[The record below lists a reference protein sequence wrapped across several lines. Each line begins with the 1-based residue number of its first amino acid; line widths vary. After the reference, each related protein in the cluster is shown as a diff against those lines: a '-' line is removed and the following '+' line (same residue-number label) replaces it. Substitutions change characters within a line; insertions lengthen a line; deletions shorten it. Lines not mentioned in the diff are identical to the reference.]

1 MWTPEDRRLV
11 GDYGAGQALSDD
23 QYRLIE
29 PLIPSAK
36 PGGRPRSTDMRR
48 LLDALFYVVRT
59 GCQWRH
65 LPPPPAF
72 PPWPTVYR
80 YFRAFLEAGVWEAL
94 RHHLVVMLREQEGRD
109 PTPSAAI
116 LDTQSV
122 KTTEKRG
129 ARGFDAA
136 KKIKGRKRH
145 IAVDT
150 SGFLLGVLVHA
161 ADIQDADS
169 AGALLTRIKRLYCWL
184 RAIFADSIYNR
195 MPVILACFLLG
206 LTLIIVRRIAGGG
219 FILVPR
225 RWVVE
230 RSFGWLGRWR
240 RLSKDYEERTDV
252 AEAMVT
258 IAAIRIMIHRLAH
271 PNRKRL
277 PSPDF

>member
-1 MWTPEDRRLV
+1 M
-11 GDYGAGQALSDD
+11 SDD

-48 LLDALFYVVRT
+48 LLDALFYMVRT

-72 PPWPTVYR
+72 PPWPTVCR
-80 YFRAFLEAGVWEAL
+80 DFRAFLEAGVWDAL
-94 RHHLVVMLREQEGRD
+94 RHHLVVMLRAGRPRSNSFGRHPRHPEHQND
-109 PTPSAAI
+109 G
-116 LDTQSV
+116 
-122 KTTEKRG
+122 KRG
-129 ARGFDAA
+129 ARGFDAT

-150 SGFLLGVLVHA
+150 SGFLVGVLVHA
-161 ADIQDADS
+161 ADIQDTDS

-184 RAIFADSIYNR
+184 PAIFADSIYNR
-195 MPVILACFLLG
+195 MPVLLACFLLA
-206 LTLIIVRRIAGGG
+206 LTLIIVRRIDGGG

-230 RSFGWLGRWR
+230 RFFGWLGRWR

-252 AEAMVT
+252 AEAMGTV
-258 IAAIRIMIHRLAH
+258 AAIRIMIRRLAH
-271 PNRKRL
+271 PKRKRL
-277 PSPDF
+277 PSADF